1 MVLPPIPILFL
12 VTMIYNTGNIRGQV
26 KISIVSFTDPETLA
40 RRLLCRKIFSL
51 LHLYASPM
59 CISQNSLIRANRDG
73 TPSSGIVD
81 QAKIKV
87 RKVIKVQLR
96 SFLELCNPPQPDLQ
110 IVN

>member
-1 MVLPPIPILFL
+1 MVLPIPILFL

-26 KISIVSFTDPETLA
+26 KISIVSFTDSETLELA
-40 RRLLCRKIFSL
+40 KRLLSRKIFSL

-59 CISQNSLIRANRDG
+59 CISHNNLVRASRDG

-87 RKVIKVQLR
+87 CKVIKVQLR
-96 SFLELCNPPQPDLQ
+96 SFLELCNPPQPDL
-110 IVN
+110 

>member
-1 MVLPPIPILFL
+1 
-12 VTMIYNTGNIRGQV
+12 
-26 KISIVSFTDPETLA
+26 
-40 RRLLCRKIFSL
+40 
-51 LHLYASPM
+51 M